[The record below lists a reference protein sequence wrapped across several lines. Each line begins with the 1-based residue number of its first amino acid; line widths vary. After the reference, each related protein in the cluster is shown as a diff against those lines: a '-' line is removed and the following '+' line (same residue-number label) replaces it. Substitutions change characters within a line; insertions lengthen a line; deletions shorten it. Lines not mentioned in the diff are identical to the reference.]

1 MNDSKSKLGNCADNK
16 TQVDWDV
23 DSITEQI
30 WSDLKGVFTRSKIQD
45 VLKEVIPRYE
55 EARVQ
60 TFVPIFIR
68 RDAVSRLR
76 SMQTP
81 VASPVLSEANASTG
95 SQTRSGLA
103 SSSSANDDQDTTKGA
118 GLIQWKQAT

>member
-1 MNDSKSKLGNCADNK
+1 MSDCRSKLVNCADNK
-16 TQVDWDV
+16 TQVDWDE

-30 WSDLKGVFTRSKIQD
+30 WSDLKGVVTHLTIQE

-55 EARVQ
+55 EARIQ

-68 RDAVSRLR
+68 RDAVDRLR

-81 VASPVLSEANASTG
+81 LASPDFSKANASTG
-95 SQTRSGLA
+95 SRTSSGLA
-103 SSSSANDDQDTTKGA
+103 SSRTANDDQDTIRGA